1 MNPSILA
8 QVGFLAGGGHLRGRS
23 AALLPV
29 LRGGRGA
36 SNLALEMGEGGAWRC
51 FTMFHHC
58 FFLNFKGFL
67 GILGSFSRCV
77 TCRTSESRFGA

>member
-8 QVGFLAGGGHLRGRS
+8 QVGFLAGGGHLRGWS

-29 LRGGRGA
+29 LRGGCGV

-58 FFLNFKGFL
+58 FFKD
-67 GILGSFSRCV
+67 S
-77 TCRTSESRFGA
+77 